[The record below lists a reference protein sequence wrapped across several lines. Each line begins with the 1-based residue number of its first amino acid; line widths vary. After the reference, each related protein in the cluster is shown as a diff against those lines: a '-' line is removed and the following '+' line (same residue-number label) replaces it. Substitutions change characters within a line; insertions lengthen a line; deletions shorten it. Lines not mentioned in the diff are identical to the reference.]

1 VFPRPLLAWLAKD
14 PRATC
19 RAVRDDA
26 NQRVDLHHALRS
38 LAVEPTQRG
47 ITASAL
53 LYALEDDSRRHEKVL
68 VREAYAFGSD
78 VEPPFP

>member
-1 VFPRPLLAWLAKD
+1 VTSAQVRLGVTPMGATVAVKRISKAK
-14 PRATC
+14 
-19 RAVRDDA
+19 VRS
-26 NQRVDLHHALRS
+26 LHALRS

>member
-1 VFPRPLLAWLAKD
+1 MRPLVVVLSFGVVGSLRFSRLPSSRRTVL
-14 PRATC
+14 PRC
-19 RAVRDDA
+19 
-26 NQRVDLHHALRS
+26 
-38 LAVEPTQRG
+38 AVEPTQRG